1 MLVTCQHC
9 NTTYNLPDD
18 KAVKGAKLRCTV
30 CKNVFELNDEVVEDK
45 QNKKES
51 VKSKTQ
57 TEDSSAQKNSAER
70 PSDDAEQKE
79 SQKNQ
84 EIIDEDFTPPPPAHR
99 GTHNPKD
106 DELAQDAIRKKSKL
120 RANKISLKT
129 ASLIFV
135 FLLVVSGTFWGI
147 FSYTSLLDMLK
158 TDPMTEQ
165 LQASALLEEKVQL
178 LELRN
183 VRQYSVDNDKI
194 GTLQVIEGRV
204 INGFNTPRAM
214 IEVEATLYDAEGA
227 KLLSS
232 NQLAGTT
239 LSLFQLQV
247 LGKEEILQILSN
259 TVDINANNGYI
270 PPNGMTPFMII
281 FFETPLL
288 AQEYSI
294 KVVSAQS
301 PVVQEK

>member
-30 CKNVFELNDEVVEDK
+30 CKNVFDLTEGVTEEVEALQKPEIEEK
-45 QNKKES
+45 QEENTNVS
-51 VKSKTQ
+51 Q
-57 TEDSSAQKNSAER
+57 ASSAQSYAAEDNL
-70 PSDDAEQKE
+70 PVNKEQQNNFSEEEHARAKE
-79 SQKNQ
+79 
-84 EIIDEDFTPPPPAHR
+84 
-99 GTHNPKD
+99 
-106 DELAQDAIRKKSKL
+106 AIRKKGLIGNRISK
-120 RANKISLKT
+120 KT
-129 ASLIFV
+129 SIFI
-135 FLLVVSGTFWGI
+135 FIFILVLSGTFWGL
-147 FSYTSLLDMLK
+147 FSYTSLLDMFK
-158 TDPMTEQ
+158 ANTMAEQ
-165 LQASALLEEKVQL
+165 IQSASNLEQKVQL

-204 INGFNTPRAM
+204 INGFDTARAM
-214 IEVEATLYDAEGA
+214 IEVEAILYDAQGA

-232 NQLAGTT
+232 KQLAGTS

-247 LGKEEILQILSN
+247 LGKEEIVQVLSN
-259 TVDINANNGYI
+259 TTDINANNGYI

-288 AQEYSI
+288 AQEYSV

-301 PVVQEK
+301 PTTTQ